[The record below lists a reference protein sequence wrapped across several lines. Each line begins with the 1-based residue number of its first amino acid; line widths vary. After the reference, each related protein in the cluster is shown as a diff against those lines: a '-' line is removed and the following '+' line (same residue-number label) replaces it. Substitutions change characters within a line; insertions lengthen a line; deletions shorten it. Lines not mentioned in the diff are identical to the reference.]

1 MNNISKHEENDD
13 FLLKIEEIRKLVI
26 SKLWDKALQACIIL
40 ETTHSNKPELF
51 FNFGKVYKNL
61 GQISLAI
68 KYYKKLLKVL
78 PDHPDTIN
86 NLGNLLNHQG
96 NVSEAI
102 TMFQKAIMLKP
113 TAAIPYANLSYSFY
127 SIGKYS
133 EAIIYG
139 KKAIELNPNLI
150 TAYIYIVECNL
161 GLQMNNDALEVL
173 SAALE
178 IDPNN
183 KKLISLFYKTLSVTK
198 FTDYD
203 TSLDKEI
210 NKLFR
215 ANKIDSNFNNL
226 IDRIEK
232 HPNMQRLL
240 SYSENNDNFNDME
253 EILTLLNKIP
263 NFLNLI
269 SIVVIKNEKIEFLL
283 TKLRKIILMDIKKYD
298 ENENIIQFHQAL
310 TIQCY
315 INDYKFKQS
324 PNESKIIKVLE
335 KELENS
341 SLNNELLSSLKF
353 LILGSYI
360 KVGHLGWAR
369 TIQHS
374 NNIDIT
380 FKLIVSDLLLEK
392 AIIPLI
398 NKILPTT
405 TKDLIST
412 TINLYNVDQP
422 NPKWIHNN
430 YYPEKDL
437 YQLLQTKRINLVQTQ
452 SLLSPQTIL
461 MTNCNTG
468 KQSINMA
475 KQFPLSRIIAIDT
488 SEANLAYAIRKTK
501 ELGINNINYIY
512 CNALDISELNMTFDI
527 IELKDNLNDI
537 DKKTFESLIKL
548 LNGHGLIKIIAN
560 KNNNN
565 NNFGISSLKIFINS
579 LKLKFGGFTF
589 DNDFSYFDFKKVFPV
604 ENSECSLDKWEEYE
618 IKSSNIFQHITE
630 FWLQKI

>member
-1 MNNISKHEENDD
+1 
-13 FLLKIEEIRKLVI
+13 
-26 SKLWDKALQACIIL
+26 
-40 ETTHSNKPELF
+40 
-51 FNFGKVYKNL
+51 
-61 GQISLAI
+61 
-68 KYYKKLLKVL
+68 
-78 PDHPDTIN
+78 
-86 NLGNLLNHQG
+86 
-96 NVSEAI
+96 
-102 TMFQKAIMLKP
+102 
-113 TAAIPYANLSYSFY
+113 
-127 SIGKYS
+127 
-133 EAIIYG
+133 
-139 KKAIELNPNLI
+139 
-150 TAYIYIVECNL
+150 
-161 GLQMNNDALEVL
+161 
-173 SAALE
+173 
-178 IDPNN
+178 
-183 KKLISLFYKTLSVTK
+183 
-198 FTDYD
+198 
-203 TSLDKEI
+203 
-210 NKLFR
+210 
-215 ANKIDSNFNNL
+215 
-226 IDRIEK
+226 
-232 HPNMQRLL
+232 
-240 SYSENNDNFNDME
+240 
-253 EILTLLNKIP
+253 
-263 NFLNLI
+263 
-269 SIVVIKNEKIEFLL
+269 
-283 TKLRKIILMDIKKYD
+283 MDIKKYD

-589 DNDFSYFDFKKVFPV
+589 DNDFAYFDFKKVFPV